1 MDKTILIY
9 IGVGLVFFVVFLA
22 FIIAKLGI
30 RFKGWM
36 EKAYITFIL
45 LGFGAGFY
53 LPLWATG
60 HYIVAAAIA
69 AVFLG
74 LVVLKFKTDSKAG
87 EGKTGKEREEAI
99 AKSQEQAQNS
109 LLVGCD
115 SVTEEADGYHY
126 SLTITWQDHNAYS
139 NEDICRGTMTF
150 VADNKFLEEGR
161 VYQFDE
167 RALTNL
173 GYDKYSTL
181 RDGGI
186 DITGV
191 PPESFVEGDDLL
203 AGMMN
208 TVLNIQHKQVYGE
221 YAEGTVLGTVE
232 KVQGK
237 VYKVKKLII
246 GVAFVVI
253 PLIMGIILYNSF
265 KSMNSSITNASL
277 GLEGTTEVK
286 AVVTSVDQTSKNTT
300 YYLRYTY
307 KNTEYESSIT
317 LGGEKSYN
325 VNQKVNISI
334 KKDNPTQVKAIGTGG
349 SMGSALGGIRWS
361 IIFSAVFSFVVL
373 AIFVVVGVRTI
384 KSVKRN

>member
-9 IGVGLVFFVVFLA
+9 IGVGLIFFIAFLA
-22 FIIAKLGI
+22 IIITKLGI
-30 RFKGWM
+30 KFKGWK

-45 LGFGAGFY
+45 LGLGAGFY

-60 HYIVAAAIA
+60 HYIVGAAIA
-69 AVFLG
+69 TVFIG
-74 LVVLKFKTDSKAG
+74 LIVLKFKSDSEAG
-87 EGKTGKEREEAI
+87 KGKTGKEREEAI
-99 AKSQEQAQNS
+99 EKSQEQAQNS

-115 SVTEEADGYHY
+115 SITEGADGYHY
-126 SLTITWQDHNAYS
+126 SLTITWQDHYAYPD
-139 NEDICRGTMTF
+139 EDICRGTMTF
-150 VADNKFLEEGR
+150 VAYNKFLEEGK

-181 RDGGI
+181 REGGI

-191 PPESFVEGDDLL
+191 SPESFVEGDVLL

-232 KVQGK
+232 NVNRKVN
-237 VYKVKKLII
+237 KVKRTVMGISFIIISLII
-246 GVAFVVI
+246 GIFMFNI
-253 PLIMGIILYNSF
+253 F
-265 KSMNSSITNASL
+265 KSMNGSFSKASL
-277 GLEGTTEVK
+277 GLEGTTDVK
-286 AVVTSVDQTSKNTT
+286 AVVTSVDQTTKNTT
-300 YYLRYTY
+300 YHLRYTY

-334 KKDNPTQVKAIGTGG
+334 KEDYPTQIKGIGTGG
-349 SMGSALGGIRWS
+349 SIGSALSRARWN
-361 IIFSAVFSFVVL
+361 IIFSAVISFVIL
-373 AIFVVVGVRTI
+373 AMFIFAGVRILKTRH
-384 KSVKRN
+384 KQ

>member
-9 IGVGLVFFVVFLA
+9 IGVGLVFFIVFLA

-30 RFKGWM
+30 KFKGWK
-36 EKAYITFIL
+36 EKVYITIIL
-45 LGFGAGFY
+45 LGLGAGFY

-60 HYIVAAAIA
+60 HYIVAAALA
-69 AVFLG
+69 TVFIG
-74 LVVLKFKTDSKAG
+74 LIVLKFKSDSEAG
-87 EGKTGKEREEAI
+87 KGKTGKEREEAI
-99 AKSQEQAQNS
+99 EKSQEQAQNS

-115 SVTEEADGYHY
+115 SITEGADGYHY
-126 SLTITWQDHNAYS
+126 SLTITWQDHYAYPD
-139 NEDICRGTMTF
+139 EDICRGTMTF
-150 VADNKFLEEGR
+150 VAYNKFLEEGK

-181 RDGGI
+181 REGGI

-191 PPESFVEGDDLL
+191 SPESFVEGDALL

-232 KVQGK
+232 NVNRKV
-237 VYKVKKLII
+237 VKGTRPII
-246 GVAFVVI
+246 WIMFIII
-253 PLIMGIILYNSF
+253 PLIVGIFMFNIF
-265 KSMNSSITNASL
+265 KSMNGSFSKVSL
-277 GLEGTTEVK
+277 GLEGTTDVK
-286 AVVTSVDQTSKNTT
+286 AVVTSVDQTTKNTT
-300 YYLRYTY
+300 YHLRYTY

-334 KKDNPTQVKAIGTGG
+334 KEDYPTQIKGIGTGG
-349 SMGSALGGIRWS
+349 SIGSALSGARWN
-361 IIFSAVFSFVVL
+361 IIFSAVISFVIL
-373 AIFVVVGVRTI
+373 AMFIFAGVRILKTRH
-384 KSVKRN
+384 KQ

>member
-9 IGVGLVFFVVFLA
+9 IGVGLIFFIVFLA
-22 FIIAKLGI
+22 FIIAKLGV

-45 LGFGAGFY
+45 LGLGAGFY

-60 HYIVAAAIA
+60 HYIVGAALA
-69 AVFLG
+69 AVFIG
-74 LVVLKFKTDSKAG
+74 LIILKFKSDSEAG
-87 EGKTGKEREEAI
+87 KGKIGKEREEAI
-99 AKSQEQAQNS
+99 EKSQEQAQNS

-126 SLTITWQDHNAYS
+126 SLTITWQDHYAYP

-150 VADNKFLEEGR
+150 VAYNKFLEVGK

-181 RDGGI
+181 RGGGI

-191 PPESFVEGDDLL
+191 SPESFVEGDALL

-221 YAEGTVLGTVE
+221 YAEGTVFGTVE
-232 KVQGK
+232 N
-237 VYKVKKLII
+237 VKKKVEKVTRPIMGIMFII
-246 GVAFVVI
+246 I
-253 PLIMGIILYNSF
+253 PLIVGIILFNSF
-265 KSMNSSITNASL
+265 KSMNSSFSKASL
-277 GLEGTTEVK
+277 GLEGTTDVK
-286 AVVTSVDQTSKNTT
+286 AVVTSVDQTTKNTT
-300 YYLRYTY
+300 YHLRYTY

-334 KKDNPTQVKAIGTGG
+334 KEDYPTQIKAVGTGG
-349 SMGSALGGIRWS
+349 SIGSGLDGARWN
-361 IIFSAVFSFVVL
+361 IIFGSIVTVAVL
-373 AIFVVVGVRTI
+373 AIFIFAGIRTL
-384 KSVKRN
+384 KGGNKR